1 LKNIKLWGSNLNL
14 KSLFYQ
20 LLGCKS
26 GRIGIQKALG
36 HGKDK
41 KDECNFGII

>member
-1 LKNIKLWGSNLNL
+1 MKLWGSNLYL

-20 LLGCKS
+20 LSECKS

-41 KDECNFGII
+41 KDESDFGII